1 LTWFRHLGRLEL
13 EGTVKKSAVDEQ
25 KRALRDG
32 LRDHFAQITA
42 GERAFLSRQ
51 AMVRLAKAPW
61 LRKIEKV
68 LLYAAL
74 NNELNP
80 ASAIQFLLPRQLSLP
95 RYDQQTQRYCA
106 ARYSGQP
113 KELVMGKFKIPEPT
127 AETPCIPLKEL
138 DLVLV
143 PGVAFDRAGRRLGRG
158 RGFYDRLLAEV
169 RGIKCGVAYDWQ
181 VVGELPEEPHDI
193 KMDFVLTP
201 SQLFSTGA
209 TPGLA

>member
-1 LTWFRHLGRLEL
+1 M
-13 EGTVKKSAVDEQ
+13 KKSAVDEQ
-25 KRALRDG
+25 KRALRER
-32 LRDHFAQITA
+32 LREHFTQITA

-51 AMVRLAKAPW
+51 AMIRLGKASW
-61 LRKIEKV
+61 LKKVERV

-74 NNELNP
+74 NNELN
-80 ASAIQFLLPRQLSLP
+80 AVSAVQFLLPKQLSLP
-95 RYDQQTQRYCA
+95 RYDQKLQCYCA
-106 ARYSGQP
+106 ARYTGRAS
-113 KELVMGKFKIPEPT
+113 ELVLGKFKIPEP
-127 AETPCIPLKEL
+127 APEAPCIPLKEL

-143 PGVAFDRAGRRLGRG
+143 PGVAFDRTGRRLGRG

-181 VVGELPEEPHDI
+181 VVAKLPDEPHDI